1 MEDELRVIEI
11 ILKDKEY
18 QIKEDIKVGE
28 KMVKKKT
35 DLGNKIKEIL
45 EPYRGVDWLVKAM
58 ELYKFLINMKQLS
71 VLVVLN
77 GYLLQ

>member
-58 ELYKFLINMKQLS
+58 ELYKLLINLKQLS

-77 GYLLQ
+77 GYLLW